1 MSILAVDRRAW
12 HSLFAAQ
19 IGWMLDAMD
28 FLLFSFAVVPIAIE
42 FHLSKASMGALTSVA
57 LIAGGIGGIIFGRL
71 ADRIGRVRALM
82 FSILLYSLA
91 TAGLA
96 TATAPWQLAVWR
108 TLVGLGMGG
117 EWSCGTVLVAET
129 WPAEHRGKAM
139 GIMQSGWAIGALI
152 AAALAATLLTP
163 FGWRVLFLVG
173 ALPAVAAFFIRRTV
187 EEPPLWRARGQTQSD
202 WFEMFSPPFARQT
215 FVITAV
221 ASSVLLAYWG
231 VTSWLPAF
239 LATPASEGGAGLTV
253 TKGAAWLIVL
263 QIGAFCGYVT
273 FGWFADRIGRRPA
286 FTVFMIAATA
296 LVPLFAF
303 YARTPALLL
312 SIGILVGFFMHGYFS
327 IFGAMLAELFPTR
340 IRASAQ
346 GFCYNS
352 GRLLSAAAPFGI
364 GVFAQR
370 YGFAS
375 VIAVAALFFA
385 LGGALI
391 WLLPETKGA
400 EL

>member
-1 MSILAVDRRAW
+1 MSIVQVDRRAW
-12 HSLFAAQ
+12 HALFAAQ
-19 IGWMLDAMD
+19 LGWMLDAMD
-28 FLLFSFAVVPIAIE
+28 FLLFNFAIIPISKE
-42 FHLSKASMGALTSVA
+42 FGLSKPMVGALLAVGLVA
-57 LIAGGIGGIIFGRL
+57 GAIGGVAFGPI
-71 ADRIGRVRALM
+71 ADRIGRVRALTL
-82 FSILLYSLA
+82 SILLYSGA

-96 TATAPWQLAVWR
+96 TSGALWQLVAWR
-108 TLVGLGMGG
+108 VLVGFGMGG
-117 EWSCGTVLVAET
+117 EWSCGSVLVAET

-139 GIMQSGWAIGALI
+139 GIMQSGWAIGALF
-152 AAALAATLLTP
+152 AAALSATMLTR

-173 ALPAVAAFFIRRTV
+173 ALPAVAAFFIRRKV
-187 EEPPLWRARGQTQSD
+187 EEPPVWRAREKTKSN
-202 WFEMFSPPFARQT
+202 WLEMFSPQFARQT
-215 FVITAV
+215 FIITAV
-221 ASSVLLAYWG
+221 AASVLLAYWG

-239 LATPASEGGAGLTV
+239 LATPTAEGGAGLTI
-253 TKGAAWLIVL
+253 TKSAAWLIVL
-263 QIGAFCGYVT
+263 QVGAFFGYVS

-286 FTVFMIAATA
+286 FTIFMVAATA

-312 SIGILVGFFMHGYFS
+312 TIGILVGFFMHGYFS
-327 IFGAMLAELFPTR
+327 MFGAMLAELFPTR

-364 GVFAQR
+364 GAFAQR
-370 YGFAS
+370 YGFAA
-375 VIAVAALFFA
+375 VIAVASLFFA
-385 LGGALI
+385 LGGALV